1 MYFIFGRMRFFHYVL
16 LHDVLLV
23 NVFFNLFSI
32 ARRTFSGHDA
42 KKACSNGLIKCN
54 GIYNTTKLL
63 HGNVF
68 NVKF

>member
-1 MYFIFGRMRFFHYVL
+1 MRFFHYVL

-32 ARRTFSGHDA
+32 ARRTFRRHDA
-42 KKACSNGLIKCN
+42 KKACSNGLTKCN
-54 GIYNTTKLL
+54 GIYNITKLL